1 MKRMDKT
8 ILLLLAAACIC
19 ACSKDSS
26 EGSLVPADDN
36 APVEIVLNGG
46 ISAVMTKADPAE
58 TATCRIAAWE
68 SKAGSVSNYSSTA
81 WENGSTSVSSTS
93 GAITLNPARQYNADG
108 DTKTYIKGWAPDI
121 ASTNGKVSFT
131 TTDGSVDVLYTGD
144 AISGSKTDKF
154 SSSRP
159 LTFKHK
165 TSKLIF
171 KVQAGTGLAANTTL
185 TNIWVKGAR
194 VPKEIN
200 LATDSV
206 TFQPAASE
214 LAAYGLTSGTAIN
227 STAAD
232 AGSLMIAPAEPV
244 VLKVQTSN
252 ATYDDVVLKTDNV
265 NIQLA
270 EGNAYTVTLTF
281 GQPGI
286 ELTSSIT
293 PWTSQSHNQS
303 IQ

>member
-8 ILLLLAAACIC
+8 IFLLLAAACVC
-19 ACSKDSS
+19 ACSKDSA
-26 EGSLVPADDN
+26 ENSLVPADDN
-36 APVEIVLNGG
+36 APEEIVLNGG
-46 ISAVMTKADPAE
+46 ISAVMTKADLAE
-58 TATCRIAAWE
+58 SATCRIAAWE
-68 SKAGSVSNYSSTA
+68 SNSGSVSDYSSTA
-81 WENGSTSVSSTS
+81 WENGSTAVTSTS
-93 GAITLNPARQYNADG
+93 GTITLSPARQYNADG
-108 DTKTYIKGWAPDI
+108 GTKTYIKGWAPDI
-121 ASTNGKVSFT
+121 ASSSGKVSFT
-131 TTDGSVDVLYTGD
+131 TTNGSVDVLYTGD

-154 SSSRP
+154 SSSRA

-171 KVQAGTGLAANTTL
+171 KVMAGTGLAANTTL

-206 TFQPAASE
+206 TFQAAANE
-214 LAAYGLTSGTAIN
+214 LAACGLTAGTTIGTN
-227 STAAD
+227 AAD
-232 AGSLMIAPAEPV
+232 AGSLMIAPADSV

-252 ATYDDVVLKTDNV
+252 ATYDDVVLKNGST

-293 PWTSQSHNQS
+293 PWTSQTHNQS